1 MRSWYRVLTV
11 ALGLG
16 AIGSPWS
23 AWGQEEGEGA
33 SRTRVMPAEMELEES
48 KRTAEADRKR
58 DESIENLKRIIARL
72 DAGPQKS
79 ELLFQLAEIWIE
91 KAKYVYFQEWAD
103 YDARINQYFE
113 CVDAQG
119 EEACGERPEP
129 EHRQSTVYTDEAL
142 RLYEQILKDSPNY
155 PRKDEVLFSLATNLY
170 NKGEAFRSAAIER
183 YRDLVTQYPN
193 SRFVGDAYVA
203 MGNHF
208 FDSNDLAR
216 ATAAFTRAI
225 ETSADDPRVYNY
237 ALYKLA
243 WCEYNGG
250 DYEGSLQKF
259 QEVVERAELAR
270 RKNEVALRGE
280 ALRDMVLVWQ
290 KLEMVEEAHEYY
302 QRKVNRAEARRWFA
316 RLADKYF
323 ADGDHALAIRSYRL
337 LIDGDIN
344 DPKNPE
350 FQKNIVQS
358 YEGLRQRDKVLEE
371 MRVLVDNYKPGSAW
385 AVANKD
391 NESAL
396 RNAYDI
402 TEEAMRTLVT
412 DYHREAQRTKEV
424 KTYRLAAQIYK
435 DYLDSF
441 SDSDHAY
448 NLRFYY
454 AEILWTLEEWEGAAE
469 QYELVYERD
478 PEGSYSTTAAYNA
491 LLAYEKL
498 IAIDKGELQR
508 SNLRDDQKVDEDK
521 DKGRARQTKRVT
533 DTRISRDVQ
542 AEEIPHW
549 EQKMIA
555 ACDRYAEIAAK
566 DQRLASEEILVR
578 YKAAFIYYD
587 RKHFTEAAVR
597 FGDIILKWPEDAQ
610 AKKAADLSLNI
621 LEMKEEWYELARL
634 SRAFYENKKLAKPGD
649 KWTSDLERIMQG
661 AQYKYID
668 LVVLQK
674 ENRKEEAAQMFR
686 DFVKEF
692 PKSEFADRALLYSI
706 RIYDEF
712 KRLDEVIALG
722 EQIMAEYPKTEFRPE
737 VLTRLAS
744 SYQDTAQF
752 EKAIAYYKQ
761 FALEWEVKAGI
772 RLAPDA
778 PPPAR
783 GRQPNLKSPADAV
796 RADPSGALEASN
808 ALYNAALWTEGLGH
822 YDEAVALYRE
832 YIEKYSTVQDA
843 VPSAT
848 LALNI
853 ALIYEKAKDW
863 DKAEKAFED
872 FVRTYA
878 NRATQG
884 EIFFAHYSRAKAL
897 LEMGRNADAQREF
910 KTVTELFP
918 NLPEPAQKR
927 IDYIDAYAHAHFM
940 LLEDDWRKY
949 VNIRFDNVRTLTRSL
964 KAKLEATPKI
974 EAAYTKVLEIG
985 SGDWGIAALT
995 RIGQMYQDF
1004 ARNLVESPD
1013 PPGLDEDQL
1022 MMYRIELEDRA
1033 FPLEEK
1039 AVEAYELALQ
1049 KSYELGVYNEYT
1061 LLAQDQVNR
1070 FMPGE
1075 YGEIRK
1081 VDFTGSEFFAQAPVA
1096 ESLATRFDTRTAA
1109 AEVGEAAPAED
1120 GSEAAP
1126 EEGSEEAASG
1136 AEAEEEPTPRKGVLI
1151 LDKAAA
1157 K

>member
-1 MRSWYRVLTV
+1 MRPWYRMLAV

-16 AIGSPWS
+16 ALGAPWS
-23 AWGQEEGEGA
+23 AWGQEEGEDPR
-33 SRTRVMPAEMELEES
+33 RTRVMPAEMELEEH
-48 KRTAEADRKR
+48 KRTEEADRKR

-79 ELLFQLAEIWIE
+79 ELLFQLAELWIE
-91 KAKYVYFQEWAD
+91 KAKYVYFKEWAD
-103 YDARINQYFE
+103 FDARMNQYFE

-119 EEACGERPEP
+119 EENCGPRPEP
-129 EHRQSTVYTDEAL
+129 DHRQSTVYTDEAL

-170 NKGEAFRSAAIER
+170 NKGEAFRGAAIER

-216 ATAAFTRAI
+216 ATAAFQRAI
-225 ETSADDPRVYNY
+225 EVSADDPRVYNY

-250 DYEGSLQKF
+250 DYEGALQKF
-259 QEVVERAELAR
+259 QEVVDRAELAK
-270 RKNEVALRGE
+270 RKNEVALRSE

-302 QRKVNRAEARRWFA
+302 MRKVNRAEARRYFT

-323 ADGDHALAIRSYRL
+323 GDGDFALAIRSYRL
-337 LIDGDIN
+337 LIDGDPN

-371 MRVLVDNYKPGSAW
+371 MRILVDNYKPGSAW

-396 RNAYDI
+396 RAAYDI

-441 SDSDHAY
+441 DDSEHAY

-454 AEILWTLEEWEGAAE
+454 AEILWTLEEWDQAAE
-469 QYELVYERD
+469 QYEAVYARD
-478 PEGSYSTTAAYNA
+478 PEGSYATTAAYNA

-498 IAIDKGELQR
+498 VAIDKGELQR
-508 SNLRDDQKVDEDK
+508 SQLRDDQKVDENK
-521 DKGRARQTKRVT
+521 DKGRAKQTKRVT
-533 DTRISRDVQ
+533 DTRIAKEAE
-542 AEEIPHW
+542 AEEIPRW
-549 EQKMIA
+549 EQKLIE

-597 FGDIILKWPEDAQ
+597 FGDIILKWPEDPQ
-610 AKKAADLSLNI
+610 ARKAADLSLNI
-621 LEMKEEWYELARL
+621 LEIKEEWYELARL
-634 SRAFYENKKLAKPGD
+634 SRAFYDNKKLAKPGD
-649 KWTSDLERIMQG
+649 KWTQDLERIMQG

-674 ENRKEEAAQMFR
+674 EGRKDEAAQMFR

-692 PKSEFADRALLYSI
+692 PKSEFADRALLYAV

-712 KRLDEVIALG
+712 KRLDLVAELC
-722 EQIMAEYPKTEFRPE
+722 EQILAQYPTTQFRPE

-744 SYQDTAQF
+744 SYQDMAEF

-761 FALEWEVKAGI
+761 FAQEWEIKAGI
-772 RLAPDA
+772 RLPPDA
-778 PPPAR
+778 PTAR
-783 GRQPNLKSPADAV
+783 GRGPSLKNPADAV

-808 ALYNAALWTEGLGH
+808 ALYNAALWTEGLGR

-832 YIEKYSTVQDA
+832 YIEKYSTVEDA

-863 DKAEKAFED
+863 EKAEKAFDD
-872 FVRTYA
+872 FVRNYGG
-878 NRATQG
+878 RARPG
-884 EIFFAHYSRAKAL
+884 EVFFAHYSRAKAL
-897 LEMGRNADAQREF
+897 LELGRKADAMKEF
-910 KTVTELFP
+910 KTLAELFP
-918 NLPEPAQKR
+918 KLPEQDQKR

-940 LLEDDWRKY
+940 MLEADWQKY
-949 VNIRFDNVRTLTRSL
+949 LSIRFDNVRTLTKSL
-964 KAKLEATPKI
+964 KAKLDMTPKI
-974 EAAYTKVLEIG
+974 EQAYTKVLEIG

-1022 MMYRIELEDRA
+1022 IMYRTELEDRA

-1039 AVEAYELALQ
+1039 AVEAYELALA
-1049 KSYELGVYNEYT
+1049 KSYELGVYNDFT
-1061 LLAQDQVNR
+1061 ILAQEQINR

-1075 YGEIRK
+1075 YGEIRQ
-1081 VDFTGSEFFAQAPVA
+1081 VDFTGSEFFAQAPIA
-1096 ESLATRFDTRTAA
+1096 ESIGTRFDTRTAA
-1109 AEVGEAAPAED
+1109 ADAEPEAGEGGIEGQAEEAA
-1120 GSEAAP
+1120 
-1126 EEGSEEAASG
+1126 EEAASG
-1136 AEAEEEPTPRKGVLI
+1136 TDAEEEPAPRKGVLI

>member
-1 MRSWYRVLTV
+1 MRSWFRMLTV
-11 ALGLG
+11 ATGIGALGVAPL
-16 AIGSPWS
+16 
-23 AWGQEEGEGA
+23 AWGQEEEEA
-33 SRTRVMPAEMELEES
+33 SSRTRVMPAEMELDAS

-91 KAKYVYFQEWAD
+91 KAKAVYFQEWAE
-103 YDARINQYFE
+103 YDAKINQYFE

-170 NKGEAFRSAAIER
+170 NKGEAYHATAIQR

-208 FDSNDLAR
+208 FESNDLGR
-216 ATAAFTRAI
+216 ATDAFTRAL
-225 ETSADDPRVYNY
+225 ENSVDEPRVYNY

-250 DYEGSLQKF
+250 EYEGALQKF
-259 QEVVERAELAR
+259 QEVADRAELAQR
-270 RKNEVALRGE
+270 RNEIQLRNE
-280 ALRDMVLVWQ
+280 AFNDMVLVWQ

-302 QRKVNRAEARRWFA
+302 QRKVNRSEARRLFA
-316 RLADKYF
+316 RLAHKYF
-323 ADGDHALAIRSYRL
+323 SDGDHALAIRSYRL
-337 LIDGDIN
+337 LIDGDAN
-344 DPKNPE
+344 DPLNPGY
-350 FQKNIVQS
+350 QKNIVES
-358 YEGLRQRDKVLEE
+358 YEGLRERDKVLAE

-385 AVANKD
+385 AIANKD
-391 NESAL
+391 NENAL
-396 RNAYDI
+396 RSAYDI
-402 TEEAMRTLVT
+402 TEEAMRNLVT

-424 KTYRLAAQIYK
+424 QTYRLAAQIYK

-441 SDSDHAY
+441 SDSEHAY

-469 QYELVYERD
+469 QYELVYEAD
-478 PEGSYSTTAAYNA
+478 AEGSYATTAAYNA

-498 IAIDKGELQR
+498 IAIEKGELQR
-508 SNLRDDQKVDEDK
+508 SQLRDDQKVDEDK
-521 DKGRARQTKRVT
+521 DRGRVQQSKRVT
-533 DTRISRDVQ
+533 DTSIAKDAQ
-542 AEEIPHW
+542 AEEISHW

-555 ACDRYAEIAAK
+555 ACDRYAEIAAA
-566 DQRLASEEILVR
+566 DARLAHEEILVR

-610 AKKAADLSLNI
+610 AKRAADLSLNI
-621 LEMKEEWYELARL
+621 LEIQEEWYELARL
-634 SRAFYENKKLAKPGD
+634 SRAFYENKALAKPGD
-649 KWTSDLERIMQG
+649 KWTNDLRRIMEG

-674 ENRKEEAAQMFR
+674 EGRKDEAAQMFR
-686 DFVKEF
+686 SFAEEF
-692 PKSEFADRALLYSI
+692 PKSEFADRALLYAM
-706 RIYDEF
+706 RIQDEF
-712 KRLDEVIALG
+712 KRLDEVIAIG
-722 EQIMAEYPKTEFRPE
+722 EQIMAQYPETEFRPE

-744 SYQDTAQF
+744 SYQDVARF
-752 EKAIAYYKQ
+752 EEAITYYKM
-761 FALEWEVKAGI
+761 FAMEWEVKAGM
-772 RLAPDA
+772 RLAPGA
-778 PPPAR
+778 EPPR
-783 GRQPNLKSPADAV
+783 GRQVRLTSAADAV
-796 RADPSGALEASN
+796 RADPAGALEASN

-822 YDEAVALYRE
+822 FDDAVELYRE
-832 YIEKYSTVQDA
+832 YIQKYSTVEDA

-853 ALIYEKAKDW
+853 ALIYEKGKDW
-863 DKAEKAFED
+863 EKAEAAFAD
-872 FVRTYA
+872 FIANYA
-878 NRATQG
+878 NRATPG
-884 EIFFAHYSRAKAL
+884 EVYFAHYSRAKAL
-897 LEMGRNADAQREF
+897 LQLGRKADARREF
-910 KTVTELFP
+910 QTVTERFAGLAP
-918 NLPEPAQKR
+918 SDQQR
-927 IDYIDAYAHAHFM
+927 IDYMDAYAHAHFM
-940 LLEDDWRKY
+940 LLEDDWAKY
-949 VNIRFDNVRTLTRSL
+949 QAIRFDNVRTMRRALQAKM
-964 KAKLEATPKI
+964 KALPEL
-974 EAAYTKVLEIG
+974 EAAYTRVLEIG
-985 SGDWGIAALT
+985 SGEWGIAALT
-995 RIGQMYQDF
+995 RIGQLYQDF

-1022 MMYRIELEDRA
+1022 MMYRIELEDQA

-1039 AVEAYELALQ
+1039 AVEGYELALE
-1049 KSYELGVYNEYT
+1049 KSYELKVYNDFTIY
-1061 LLAQDQVNR
+1061 AQDQVNR

-1081 VDFTGSEFFAQAPVA
+1081 VNFTGSEFFAQAPVA
-1096 ESLATRFDTRTAA
+1096 ESLATRFDTRTAE
-1109 AEVGEAAPAED
+1109 AEPEVEHSTQEVDGEEL
-1120 GSEAAP
+1120 P
-1126 EEGSEEAASG
+1126 EEAVSEG
-1136 AEAEEEPTPRKGVLI
+1136 EAEEEGAPQKGVLI